1 MEDLS
6 LPFLYEK
13 GITEASSVLL
23 YECKR
28 RISILSLF
36 SSNEDM
42 EELST
47 ESLQYLS
54 CPHHLANAIQSIK
67 PASMKENPLWK
78 VESIQRLK
86 ESLSL
91 HNEFINSLSNYEDFL
106 SREEL
111 SFLNTSTP
119 STPEKKR
126 DRKILIRRLIQ
137 LTEQKLAADERQ
149 QEILTIKK
157 RFYNSVLEID
167 MLNAEISI
175 LIYSMDG
182 DNLSSYKMNNDKNTS
197 ANMANRRTPMKPFKL
212 LPNTRQRD
220 QVKVFG
226 AASNSLPTMTIDQYL
241 KEEKL
246 KGGIIDGISSKTVST
261 SVETVEEMDDDD
273 GDDGDVAEEEEEE
286 EERRRLIRMDE
297 FKDCVKRGSG
307 NMYRR
312 S

>member
-13 GITEASSVLL
+13 GITETSSVLL
-23 YECKR
+23 YECRR

-36 SSNEDM
+36 SSNENM

-54 CPHHLANAIQSIK
+54 CPHHLANAIQSIQ

-78 VESIQRLK
+78 VEKIKRLK
-86 ESLSL
+86 ESLLL

-106 SREEL
+106 SREEH
-111 SFLNTSTP
+111 FLFNTSSSSTMQV
-119 STPEKKR
+119 TPEKKR
-126 DRKILIRRLIQ
+126 DRKILIRRLIH
-137 LTEQKLAADERQ
+137 LTEQKLAADKRQ
-149 QEILTIKK
+149 QEMLTIKK
-157 RFYNSVLEID
+157 RFYISLLEID

-175 LIYSMDG
+175 LICSMDG
-182 DNLSSYKMNNDKNTS
+182 DNFSSKMNNDKSTS
-197 ANMANRRTPMKPFKL
+197 AQVAKRTPMKPFKL

-226 AASNSLPTMTIDQYL
+226 VASNSLPTMTIDQYL

-246 KGGIIDGISSKTVST
+246 KGGIIDGVSSKTVS
-261 SVETVEEMDDDD
+261 SGIENVEEMYDDD
-273 GDDGDVAEEEEEE
+273 DVAEEEE
-286 EERRRLIRMDE
+286 RKRLIRMDE